1 MRVVGRVRARTYF
14 DLGLNIARLLSLVS
28 GVAVVRAA
36 AQLLAEFDY
45 YCSKDGSI
53 QDLVRVGTLGVC
65 EGNITCACVGRCG
78 VQKLMVS
85 RAKSGYYPDTL
96 TDVPDSEPVR
106 PVLHKHNGRIVYEY
120 LTVLAVVCVCVC
132 ASALGRL
139 LKCCTPHCTLPCC
152 CDSAGPGALGLL

>member
-65 EGNITCACVGRCG
+65 VKAT
-78 VQKLMVS
+78 S
-85 RAKSGYYPDTL
+85 
-96 TDVPDSEPVR
+96 
-106 PVLHKHNGRIVYEY
+106 PVL
-120 LTVLAVVCVCVC
+120 
-132 ASALGRL
+132 ALGGVACRSSWCPVPSQVTIL
-139 LKCCTPHCTLPCC
+139 IH
-152 CDSAGPGALGLL
+152 

>member
-1 MRVVGRVRARTYF
+1 
-14 DLGLNIARLLSLVS
+14 
-28 GVAVVRAA
+28 
-36 AQLLAEFDY
+36 
-45 YCSKDGSI
+45 
-53 QDLVRVGTLGVC
+53 
-65 EGNITCACVGRCG
+65 

-132 ASALGRL
+132 ECLGAIVEVLCPALHVSVL
-139 LKCCTPHCTLPCC
+139 L
-152 CDSAGPGALGLL
+152 